1 MSGLTRVL
9 IVDDDALV
17 RASLVMLLGAD
28 ADIAVLAEAADGR
41 QAVRLAAELR
51 PDVVLM
57 DVRMPEVDGLTATE
71 RICAAPDHPAVVVL
85 TTFNTGEY
93 LLQALR
99 AGACGFLLKDL
110 PPLELIQG
118 VKRAGRGET
127 VLAPAS
133 LQKLIEQVASRPRSA
148 EQLAT
153 RAAQAAAALAELTE
167 REREVARGIRAGRS
181 NAEIGAELYLSP
193 ASIKIY
199 VSRLLSKLGCS
210 NRVQLA
216 IVVHEA
222 EFAELGGAD

>member
-1 MSGLTRVL
+1 MPGLTRVL

-17 RASLVMLLGAD
+17 RSSLVMLLGAD
-28 ADIAVLAEAADGR
+28 DAIAVLAEASNGE
-41 QAVRLAAELR
+41 QAVQLAADLR

-99 AGACGFLLKDL
+99 AGASGFLLKDL
-110 PPLELIQG
+110 PPLELIEG
-118 VKRAGRGET
+118 VKRAGCGEA

-133 LQKLIEQVASRPRSA
+133 LRQLIEHVASRPRAA
-148 EQLAT
+148 EELRS
-153 RAAQAAAALAELTE
+153 RAAKAAAALAGLND
-167 REREVARGIRAGRS
+167 REREIARGIRAGRS
-181 NAEIGAELYLSP
+181 NAEIGVELHLSP
-193 ASIKIY
+193 ASVKVY
-199 VSRLLSKLGCS
+199 VSRLLAKLACS
-210 NRVQLA
+210 NRVQVA

-222 EFAELGGAD
+222 EFVELGGN